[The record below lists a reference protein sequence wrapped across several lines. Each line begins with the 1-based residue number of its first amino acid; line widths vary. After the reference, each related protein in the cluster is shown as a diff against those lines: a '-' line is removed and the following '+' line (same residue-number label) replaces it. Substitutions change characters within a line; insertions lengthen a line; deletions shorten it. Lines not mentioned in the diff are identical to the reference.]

1 MSQDFRKVLVKDNR
15 LMVSDQVSYAVLK
28 GGQNVTAQR
37 FNAIGSSPFTSNIN
51 FNLQIPS
58 QETVVSRN
66 VLMTAQLE
74 FTISGATVASGP
86 GANDSQTG
94 VNYLFH
100 YGGSD
105 CFGPLVFNQ
114 LITSQQYTINNTT
127 VSQNTRDILAV
138 ILRMHDKR
146 WLARYNGMTPSAFDT
161 YFKGPP
167 MYFSNTVGM
176 TTLNNPA
183 AGFNGT
189 SMDNDLLP
197 RGAFPLDS
205 ISCTL
210 ADGVTAS
217 NNYLAAGTARIV
229 TVRIT
234 VTEPVLISPFTF
246 AGDDGQGFYG
256 IQNLSAIINLDQ
268 TANTAI
274 RFGTGSGYLTARFGT
289 GNAGAVVLPV
299 VRFTGAYVPQLLFQ
313 LLTPH
318 ASDLLPARNVVPYYE
333 LPRYITTCPAIAA
346 GGSVT
351 ITSQSLQLNM
361 IPDKLL
367 ISIGKPISA
376 RTPGDSDSWLAITGI
391 TINWNNTS
399 GLLSSATPQD
409 LWRMSVEN
417 GVNQTWTEFRGLA
430 QGSAYSAETQGL
442 FQLQTCGSV
451 LCLEFGKD
459 IQLSEDYY
467 APGSLG
473 NFQLQFNVTVAN
485 LDFANAIAANAY
497 QLLTVVQNSGIFSIE
512 RGVSSSYLGVLTK
525 TDVLE
530 ASRQESTGYSSGLR
544 LIGGGEVPSQFSRLK
559 ATMGKVQGKG
569 ESGGGMSAGSGMSA
583 GKKHKSKVGSW
594 GSLEDRV

>member
-1 MSQDFRKVLVKDNR
+1 MSNDFKKVLVKDSR

-28 GGQNVTAQR
+28 GGQNMTCQR

-74 FTISGATVASGP
+74 FTISGATVATGP
-86 GANDSQTG
+86 ADSNSQTG

-146 WLARYNGMTPSAFDT
+146 WLSRYNGMTPSAFDT
-161 YFKGPP
+161 YFKAPP
-167 MYFSNTVGM
+167 MAYTEYLIP
-176 TTLNNPA
+176 TLNNPA
-183 AGFNGT
+183 AGFAGT

-210 ADGVTAS
+210 ADGVTGS

-274 RFGTGSGYLTARFGT
+274 RFGGVLATRFGT
-289 GNAGAVVLPV
+289 GAAGAVVLPT

-318 ASDLLPARNVVPYYE
+318 ASDLFPARNVVPYYE

-367 ISIGKPISA
+367 ISVGKPISL

-391 TINWNNTS
+391 SINWNNTS

-409 LWRMSVEN
+409 LWRMSTEN
-417 GVNQTWTEFRGLA
+417 GVNQTWSEFRGFA
-430 QGSAYSAETQGL
+430 QSYPYSAAGQGL
-442 FQLQTCGSV
+442 SQVQTCGSV
-451 LCLEFGKD
+451 LCLEFGTN

-467 APGSLG
+467 SASSLG
-473 NFQLQFNVTVAN
+473 NFQLQFNVTVQN
-485 LDFANAIAANAY
+485 MDSANAIPANAY

-525 TDVLE
+525 SDVLE
-530 ASRQESTGYSSGLR
+530 ASRQEASGYSSALR
-544 LIGGGEVPSQFSRLK
+544 MVGGAECPSQFSRLK
-559 ATMGKVQGKG
+559 ATMGKIQGKG
-569 ESGGGMSAGSGMSA
+569 ESGGMSSGMGMSA
-583 GKKHKSKVGSW
+583 GKKHKGKMSMGA
-594 GSLEDRV
+594 LEDRL

>member
-1 MSQDFRKVLVKDNR
+1 MSQDFRKVLVKDDR
-15 LMVSDQVSYAVLK
+15 LLVTDQVSYAVLK
-28 GGQNVTAQR
+28 GGQNMTCQR

-58 QETVVSRN
+58 QETIVSRN
-66 VLMTAQLE
+66 VLMSAQLE
-74 FTISGATVASGP
+74 FTITGSTVNNGGAAT
-86 GANDSQTG
+86 DSQTG
-94 VNYLFH
+94 LGYLFH

-146 WLARYNGMTPSAFDT
+146 WLSRYNGMTPSAFDT
-161 YFKGPP
+161 YFAAPP
-167 MYFSNTVGM
+167 MFFSNTAGI

-189 SMDNDLLP
+189 SMDNDLMP

-205 ISCTL
+205 ISCVLVSNT
-210 ADGVTAS
+210 ATAS
-217 NNYLAAGTARIV
+217 NNYLPAGTARIV

-246 AGDDGQGFYG
+246 AGDDGCGFYG

-274 RFGTGSGYLTARFGT
+274 RFGTGTGLIAGRFGT
-289 GNAGAVVLPV
+289 GPNNAIVLPT

-333 LPRYITTCPAIAA
+333 LPRYITTCNAIAA
-346 GGSVT
+346 GGS
-351 ITSQSLQLNM
+351 ISISSQSLQLNM

-391 TINWNNTS
+391 SINWNNTS

-409 LWRMSVEN
+409 LWRMSTEN
-417 GVNQTWTEFRGLA
+417 GVNQTWSEFRGFA
-430 QGSAYSAETQGL
+430 QGSPYVEETQGL
-442 FQLQTCGSV
+442 YQVQTCGSV

-473 NFQLQFNVTVAN
+473 NFQLQFNIIVQNLNPTVA
-485 LDFANAIAANAY
+485 IPANAY

-544 LIGGGEVPSQFSRLK
+544 MIGGGEVPSQFARLK

-569 ESGGGMSAGSGMSA
+569 ESGGMSSGMGMSA
-583 GKKHKSKVGSW
+583 GKKHKKKVDMG
-594 GSLEDRV
+594 GLEDRM